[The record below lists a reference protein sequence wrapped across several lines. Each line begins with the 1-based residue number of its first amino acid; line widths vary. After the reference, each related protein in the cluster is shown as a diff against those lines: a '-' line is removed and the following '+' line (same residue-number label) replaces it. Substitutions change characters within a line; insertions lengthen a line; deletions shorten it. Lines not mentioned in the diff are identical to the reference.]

1 MANEVEPA
9 LWKAACAAMR
19 RYFGEKKVSY
29 SPVGK
34 AIQGTIEAIYR
45 TGWIMGYRAG
55 QRSTQR
61 KGLR

>member
-1 MANEVEPA
+1 
-9 LWKAACAAMR
+9 MR